1 MALYKSLETDV
12 TSFFISQGSLF
23 ESIVNS
29 LSTRLTAVESHQQT
43 LLKANQSLISSDSN
57 KLLDQAIRH
66 CTAAKQ
72 DLHAKI
78 NQKLD
83 GIDAELSRI
92 NHALESL
99 FQSVGRAQHTC
110 AVNQRQQEA
119 ATSALAAQCE
129 QMQHAITSVQ
139 SSVADFDDLG
149 NQWKNQIACGFS
161 ETELVGLANEL
172 STLSQVETCHDA
184 AVNSKRAIKH
194 ILDAVSGDSLD
205 PPVDAVADL
214 QKCLDELNLQVRDVA
229 SDPNTPEDHLDSLA
243 HAMTSLPQQL
253 RRVQWSMWGTI
264 HRVDQVCLRRN
275 NTSETAISNALSA
288 QIEQLQADLNKFTQ
302 RERQLELQLAA
313 CPSQEDVLHQL
324 NALQAKLQADLS
336 TEAAL
341 SSIDDLKA
349 QLRGLPT
356 NDVIQSL
363 ERALHEKADKAVVD
377 RLEMN
382 QQQGDAETAHLGL
395 TKVPLKCLSCD
406 QYLPKH
412 QVQIHQTPTTSLA
425 GKPAPIVSPRH
436 VLKPLEASKRSH
448 QTPLVRPRSSNL
460 HGPKEHFS
468 MHFVQDHVTRLI
480 PPEESQAIKTKG
492 SKASIEKPP
501 RPQSCVPR
509 TITLAFQLPE
519 APPISNSQS
528 VTDFKKYS
536 FYSTANPS
544 TPNQFS

>member
-110 AVNQRQQEA
+110 AVNHRQQEA
-119 ATSALAAQCE
+119 ATSALLNANKCS
-129 QMQHAITSVQ
+129 MQLHLSSPVLLTSTI
-139 SSVADFDDLG
+139 L
-149 NQWKNQIACGFS
+149 
-161 ETELVGLANEL
+161 ETN
-172 STLSQVETCHDA
+172 
-184 AVNSKRAIKH
+184 
-194 ILDAVSGDSLD
+194 

-264 HRVDQVCLRRN
+264 HRVDQVCLKRN

-288 QIEQLQADLNKFTQ
+288 QIEVLLDSTDLNKFTQ

-324 NALQAKLQADLS
+324 NALQAK
-336 TEAAL
+336 
-341 SSIDDLKA
+341 
-349 QLRGLPT
+349 
-356 NDVIQSL
+356 V
-363 ERALHEKADKAVVD
+363 
-377 RLEMN
+377 
-382 QQQGDAETAHLGL
+382 AHL
-395 TKVPLKCLSCD
+395 
-406 QYLPKH
+406 
-412 QVQIHQTPTTSLA
+412 A
-425 GKPAPIVSPRH
+425 
-436 VLKPLEASKRSH
+436 
-448 QTPLVRPRSSNL
+448 
-460 HGPKEHFS
+460 
-468 MHFVQDHVTRLI
+468 
-480 PPEESQAIKTKG
+480 
-492 SKASIEKPP
+492 
-501 RPQSCVPR
+501 
-509 TITLAFQLPE
+509 
-519 APPISNSQS
+519 
-528 VTDFKKYS
+528 
-536 FYSTANPS
+536 
-544 TPNQFS
+544 